1 MHKVLAQ
8 AQNKAEATIDENV
21 WTRLEAEQTTD
32 EWKMAIDEMNQNITE
47 KIKFETDPTANPNK
61 KYTKIQEFNILDNYR
76 MDDGQLCYKCT
87 QGKHCEKHGGQK
99 LVRQDKKSF
108 LKSKENRAYYDDFD
122 DDFAEDD

>member
-76 MDDGQLCYKCT
+76 MDDG
-87 QGKHCEKHGGQK
+87 
-99 LVRQDKKSF
+99 
-108 LKSKENRAYYDDFD
+108 
-122 DDFAEDD
+122 